1 LHDHFYFLKTSLKLP
16 LKIKQKK
23 PLGDIVYES
32 GRGITPDYL
41 MFLGASALIVGIV
54 SGAGEFLGYAARL
67 IGGLL
72 SDKTRAYWL
81 FIFAGY
87 GLILAIP
94 PIGFTN
100 SLTLVIIL
108 ILLERLGKALR
119 APSRDT
125 VVSIISKNVGT
136 GKAFGLHEAVD
147 QIGAITGP
155 LIFSAILFFT
165 ANSYPAAFGFLIVP
179 FALMIVALF
188 YTYKKIDKSVN
199 VEVKN
204 VKHEQAPPIRGF
216 WFYCIAVFLNTL
228 GLIPVALILFSGS
241 SILQPTGQAWMV
253 PLLYVVVQAVDAPMA
268 LVSGHLFDKFG
279 VKVLV
284 LPFILSTF
292 PVFFVS
298 VGSLA
303 GVVAAC
309 VMFGLVLGMQESTY
323 RAAVCEF
330 IPLGKRGTAYGV
342 FNTVLGLGTIVSG
355 AIFGFLID
363 GGYSAIVLVGFALV
377 LQIGAIIILSRSKQI
392 FEKCKDVNLK
402 S

>member
-1 LHDHFYFLKTSLKLP
+1 MNF
-16 LKIKQKK
+16 
-23 PLGDIVYES
+23 
-32 GRGITPDYL
+32 
-41 MFLGASALIVGIV
+41 
-54 SGAGEFLGYAARL
+54 
-67 IGGLL
+67 
-72 SDKTRAYWL
+72 
-81 FIFAGY
+81 
-87 GLILAIP
+87 
-94 PIGFTN
+94 
-100 SLTLVIIL
+100 
-108 ILLERLGKALR
+108 
-119 APSRDT
+119 
-125 VVSIISKNVGT
+125 
-136 GKAFGLHEAVD
+136 
-147 QIGAITGP
+147 
-155 LIFSAILFFT
+155 
-165 ANSYPAAFGFLIVP
+165 
-179 FALMIVALF
+179 
-188 YTYKKIDKSVN
+188 
-199 VEVKN
+199 EVKN

-241 SILQPTGQAWMV
+241 SILQTTGQAWMV

-279 VKVLV
+279 VNVLV

-309 VMFGLVLGMQESTY
+309 VMFGFVLGMQESTY

-330 IPLGKRGTAYGV
+330 IPLGKRGRAYGV
-342 FNTVLGLGTIVSG
+342 FNTVLGLGTIASG

-363 GGYSAIVLVGFALV
+363 DGYSAMVLVGFALV
-377 LQIGAIIILSRSKQI
+377 LQIGAIITLSRSKQI